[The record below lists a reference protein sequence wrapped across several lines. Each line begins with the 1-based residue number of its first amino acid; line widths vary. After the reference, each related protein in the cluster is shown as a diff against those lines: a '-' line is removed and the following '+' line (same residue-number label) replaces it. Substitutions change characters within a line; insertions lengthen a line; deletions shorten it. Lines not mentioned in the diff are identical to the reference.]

1 MLHLC
6 ALCLTCEADTTQTEN
21 AAHYA
26 CTYELLCVHMFK
38 HANTGCD
45 LCSIFFTQYYSQLF
59 MWQYQC
65 IACFVDER
73 KKKPEYLHFQLL
85 RDIF

>member
-21 AAHYA
+21 AAHCA

-38 HANTGCD
+38 HMMGVICAVLSSLSIIVSYLCGSINVLHVLWMKGKKYLNTY
-45 LCSIFFTQYYSQLF
+45 IFNS
-59 MWQYQC
+59 
-65 IACFVDER
+65 
-73 KKKPEYLHFQLL
+73 
-85 RDIF
+85 